1 MMEMSRRK
9 ARELAL
15 QVLYQVDIGQAE
27 ADRALERTIEI
38 LGLEGHGDPSFA
50 RDLVHGVRAHGAHL
64 DAVIARLSKDWRLE
78 RITYVDRNILRMGLY
93 EILYRAAEVPR
104 NVAVNEAVELAK
116 KYGTEESGR
125 FVNGILG
132 RVVENPGPFM
142 SLKDELPA
150 GEGR

>member
-1 MMEMSRRK
+1 MMEMSRRQ

-27 ADRALERTIEI
+27 ADQALERTIEI
-38 LGLEGHGDPSFA
+38 LGLEGQGDPSFA
-50 RDLVHGVRAHGAHL
+50 RDLIRGVRQQGPHL
-64 DAVIARLSKDWRLE
+64 DGVIARLSKDWRLE

-93 EILYRAAEVPR
+93 EILFRAAEVPP

-116 KYGTEESGR
+116 KYGTEESSR

-132 RVVENPGPFM
+132 RVVENPEPFAPE
-142 SLKDELPA
+142 KDETPA
-150 GEGR
+150 GGGR